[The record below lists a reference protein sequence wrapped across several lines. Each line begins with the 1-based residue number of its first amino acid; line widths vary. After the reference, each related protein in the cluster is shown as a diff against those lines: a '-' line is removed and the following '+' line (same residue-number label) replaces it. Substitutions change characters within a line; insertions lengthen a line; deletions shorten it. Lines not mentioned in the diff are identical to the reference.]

1 MKSKYGGLMKELDI
15 HGLIKKAEELRALFI
30 LGQRVVPFLEELFS
44 FVGEIQPLLE
54 EINTSIKDNLSK
66 MPNLSKQLS
75 KVTEATELATN
86 EILDIVDGVFYKL
99 DILNSN
105 LIEIEKQNNSLK
117 NIYSELKKLIEE
129 NINNSLSLEELIK
142 KLQSLQVQVYNSI
155 ALESYINSMKE
166 MIENIRNDSTSI
178 MLSLQVQD
186 ITSQQIAA
194 VNHLLNTV
202 QSKLNSLLNKFQPGE
217 IGKMTNNF
225 SETTNVSELH
235 RVIAFDPDAV
245 ESLSGN
251 SARQDEIDK
260 LFEQK
265 VIDEN
270 WNEKI
275 VEKNP
280 NESQVQQDS
289 DEKISQSDIDLLF
302 NQNTQNP

>member
-1 MKSKYGGLMKELDI
+1 MKELDI
-15 HGLIKKAEELRALFI
+15 QGLIKKAEELRALFI

-129 NINNSLSLEELIK
+129 NINNSLSFEELIK
-142 KLQSLQVQVYNSI
+142 KLQSLQVQVYNFI

-245 ESLSGN
+245 DSLSGN

-275 VEKNP
+275 IEKNLTE
-280 NESQVQQDS
+280 NQVQQDS

>member
-1 MKSKYGGLMKELDI
+1 MKELDI
-15 HGLIKKAEELRALFI
+15 QGLIKKAEELRALFI

-105 LIEIEKQNNSLK
+105 LNEIENHKDSLKKFYTELAKLIEQNNSNPLSSEEIIK
-117 NIYSELKKLIEE
+117 RVQTLQIQIHNI
-129 NINNSLSLEELIK
+129 LSLD
-142 KLQSLQVQVYNSI
+142 
-155 ALESYINSMKE
+155 SYINSLRE

-178 MLSLQVQD
+178 MLALQVQD

-194 VNHLLNTV
+194 VNYLLNTV

-217 IGKMTNNF
+217 IGKMANTF
-225 SETTNVSELH
+225 SETTNVTELH

-245 ESLSGN
+245 DSLSGN

-265 VIDEN
+265 DSNEN
-270 WNEKI
+270 LINEI
-275 VEKNP
+275 LDKNL
-280 NESQVQQDS
+280 NDNQVQQDS

-302 NQNTQNP
+302 NQNT

>member
-1 MKSKYGGLMKELDI
+1 MKELDI
-15 HGLIKKAEELRALFI
+15 QGLIKKAEELRALFI

-105 LIEIEKQNNSLK
+105 LMEIEKQKNSLK

-129 NINNSLSLEELIK
+129 NINNSLSFEELIK
-142 KLQSLQVQVYNSI
+142 KLQSLQVQIYNSI
-155 ALESYINSMKE
+155 AFESYINSMKE

-245 ESLSGN
+245 DSLSGN

-260 LFEQK
+260 LFEQN

-275 VEKNP
+275 VEKKL
-280 NESQVQQDS
+280 NENQVQQDS